1 MGLSEVG
8 YRFRGKH
15 LMTNTPAYNDLH
27 STLILRILSEQTS
40 DAESFRTA
48 AELVLQLTASERC
61 YLFTQEGR
69 DASSLRIVWTPEGEM
84 GEDEVPGEVRRAAA
98 KVINRKEASTGLV
111 GEEASGP
118 EPITVL
124 SQLSVVCAPI
134 ASQEVGLGA
143 LCVVTG
149 RPTPRLIEQ
158 LNMVA
163 AIIAARAERDYGR
176 REKVEIR
183 RIKYDLDVASAIQQR
198 LQPVSPK
205 LVGWEIAANSEQMFG
220 LGGDYYDFIQRKKDG
235 RVIVA
240 VGDVSGKGL
249 GAALVMVLLRTVV
262 QMQSHAGSHLDENM
276 DEINLN
282 LFESTPSNMFA
293 TLFLAHI
300 NLRNDLLTYCNA
312 GHNPPILVR
321 RDGTAERLET
331 GGVPAGLF
339 PGAFYEE
346 AVVSITPGDVLVI
359 YTDGYS
365 EAVNDMQEQFG
376 DLRLAEL
383 VQENREK
390 SAPELLQLVEEQLK
404 TFTGDEPLTDD
415 RTLVILK
422 RVVEESAGISE

>member
-1 MGLSEVG
+1 
-8 YRFRGKH
+8 
-15 LMTNTPAYNDLH
+15 
-27 STLILRILSEQTS
+27 
-40 DAESFRTA
+40 
-48 AELVLQLTASERC
+48 
-61 YLFTQEGR
+61 
-69 DASSLRIVWTPEGEM
+69 M
-84 GEDEVPGEVRRAAA
+84 GEDEVPDEIRRAAA

-111 GEEASGP
+111 GEEATGP
-118 EPITVL
+118 EPVTVL
-124 SQLSVVCAPI
+124 SQPSVVCVPI
-134 ASQEVGLGA
+134 AGQEMGSGA

-149 RPTPRLIEQ
+149 PPTPPLIER

-183 RIKYDLDVASAIQQR
+183 RIKYDLEVASAIQQR
-198 LQPVSPK
+198 LQPISPK

-235 RVIVA
+235 RLVVA

-262 QMQSHAGSHLDENM
+262 QMQSHAGSHPDENM

-282 LFESTPSNMFA
+282 LFENTPSHMFA

-331 GGVPAGLF
+331 GGVPAGTF

-346 AVVSITPGDVLVI
+346 AVVSISPGDVLVI

-365 EAVNDMQEQFG
+365 EAVNDEQEQFG

-390 SAPELLQLVEEQLK
+390 SAPELLQLVEELLK
-404 TFTGDEPLTDD
+404 TFTGDEPPTDD

-422 RVVEESAGISE
+422 RVVEESAGS